1 MLSYIPHKYFK
12 KTFSKYIFVY
22 RKIML
27 TWNSGWTHIRNLNV
41 KAGESQDKDV
51 VTIPQIS
58 NKTQYLKT
66 ESLVKRSTEDDVLLG
81 CHFGSLL
88 LTYLTSKCI
97 KIFLLLL
104 LFPRRKCILLKLT
117 QCFQDPEADTCW
129 PKDIFLMVP
138 KVRIKP
144 SSPRGRQWTSYWIL
158 PFLPSSIYS
167 CNRDSHSCFGQFG
180 AKIHGNKQELPEVT
194 FTVCLCY
201 TVNLC
206 AEPHEQALNSLA
218 LTTEAISLWDP
229 INVSLPLAY
238 HPSSGIWVNACV
250 QQDLTNFIWSRQR
263 S

>member
-66 ESLVKRSTEDDVLLG
+66 ESLVKRSTEDDVHLG

-117 QCFQDPEADTCW
+117 QCSPGPWSRHLLTEGHFSHGTEGEDKA
-129 PKDIFLMVP
+129 KF
-138 KVRIKP
+138 P
-144 SSPRGRQWTSYWIL
+144 SG
-158 PFLPSSIYS
+158 
-167 CNRDSHSCFGQFG
+167 
-180 AKIHGNKQELPEVT
+180 K
-194 FTVCLCY
+194 
-201 TVNLC
+201 TVNLL
-206 AEPHEQALNSLA
+206 LNS
-218 LTTEAISLWDP
+218 
-229 INVSLPLAY
+229 SLPSVIHLFL
-238 HPSSGIWVNACV
+238 
-250 QQDLTNFIWSRQR
+250 Q
-263 S
+263 